1 MSLKKELLD
10 KLTEDQIKSF
20 AESKGI
26 SFSTSERQEKYYKS
40 WNERDK
46 MIDIITDNGEI
57 SIGEIEEYIKSHNCM
72 RI

>member
-10 KLTEDQIKSF
+10 KLTEDQLKSF

-26 SFSTSERQEKYYKS
+26 SFSMNKRQEKYYES

-46 MIDIITDNGEI
+46 MIDIITDKGEI
-57 SIGEIEEYIKSHNCM
+57 SIGEIEEYIKLHNYQDT
-72 RI
+72 

>member
-10 KLTEDQIKSF
+10 KLTEDQLKSF

-26 SFSTSERQEKYYKS
+26 SFSINERQEKYYES

-57 SIGEIEEYIKSHNCM
+57 SIGEIEEYIKMQNCTGN
-72 RI
+72 